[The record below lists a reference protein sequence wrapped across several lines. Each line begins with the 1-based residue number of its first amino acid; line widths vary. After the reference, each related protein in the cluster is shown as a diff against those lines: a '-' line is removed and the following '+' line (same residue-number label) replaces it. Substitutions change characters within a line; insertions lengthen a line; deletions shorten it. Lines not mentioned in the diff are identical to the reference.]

1 VDAGDDG
8 TRREGNPVIALRV
21 AAFVLGA
28 LVLQGA
34 LERVVGGEAI
44 DLGLVAVVSVALL
57 HGRVAGLLA
66 GTLAGLVQDAL
77 GGGVLGM
84 SGLGKSMAGYL
95 TGVVGTQF
103 IVTQAV
109 SRFFVFL
116 GATVLNRAL
125 FVGLSM
131 LLGLRRYDRP
141 YLDVAFQGVGNA
153 VLGVLLFHLIEFLPG
168 AGEWWRLVLERRR
181 KRRFH

>member
-1 VDAGDDG
+1 M
-8 TRREGNPVIALRV
+8 IALRMV
-21 AAFVLGA
+21 AFVLGA
-28 LVLQGA
+28 LVLQSA
-34 LERVVGGEAI
+34 LVRVVGDGAV

-84 SGLGKSMAGYL
+84 SGLGKSVAGYL
-95 TGVVGTQF
+95 TGVLGTQF
-103 IVTQAV
+103 IVTQTV
-109 SRFFVFL
+109 SRFLVFL
-116 GATVLNRAL
+116 GGTVVSRTL
-125 FVGLSM
+125 FVGLSV

-141 YLDVAFQGVGNA
+141 VLDVAVQGMGNA
-153 VLGVLLFHLIEFLPG
+153 VIGVLLFQLIEFLPG
-168 AGEWWRLVLERRR
+168 AREWWRTVLERRR

>member
-1 VDAGDDG
+1 M
-8 TRREGNPVIALRV
+8 TALRLL
-21 AAFVLGA
+21 AFVLGA
-28 LVLQGA
+28 LVLQSA
-34 LERVVGGEAI
+34 LVRVVGGGAI

-84 SGLGKSMAGYL
+84 SGLGKSVAGYL

-103 IVTQAV
+103 IVTQTV

-116 GATVLNRAL
+116 GATAMNGAL
-125 FVGLSM
+125 FVGLSV

-141 YLDVAFQGVGNA
+141 YLDVALQGVGNA
-153 VLGVLLFHLIEFLPG
+153 VVGVLLLHLIEFLPG
-168 AGEWWRLVLERRR
+168 AREWWRAVLERRR

>member
-1 VDAGDDG
+1 M
-8 TRREGNPVIALRV
+8 IALRMV
-21 AAFVLGA
+21 AFVLGA
-28 LVLQGA
+28 LVLQSA
-34 LERVVGGEAI
+34 LVRVVGDGAV

-84 SGLGKSMAGYL
+84 SGLGKSIAGYL

-103 IVTQAV
+103 IVTQTV
-109 SRFFVFL
+109 SRFLVFL
-116 GATVLNRAL
+116 GATVVNRGL
-125 FVGLSM
+125 FVGLSV

-141 YLDVAFQGVGNA
+141 FLDVAVQGVGNA
-153 VLGVLLFHLIEFLPG
+153 VIGVLLFQVIESLPG
-168 AGEWWRLVLERRR
+168 AREWWRTVLERRR